1 MSTTTGTGIDRGA
14 LSRLETGVYPN
25 PTVNTLS
32 RYAEA
37 QQPSPTTTR
46 TGGQAVTAYHVLTQ

>member
-1 MSTTTGTGIDRGA
+1 MPSAKMSTRTGIDRGA

-32 RYAEA
+32 RYAAALGKRIVVNVED
-37 QQPSPTTTR
+37 
-46 TGGQAVTAYHVLTQ
+46 